1 MAIASHSRPHLKCPR
16 PFCVLCRR
24 SVPLTKS
31 SASSSKT
38 LSTPLLIGGGIAWGV
53 FTLLFFLLFSTAEA
67 DGSKPDWFL
76 LGINLLEIGAFFI
89 ASLMCFR
96 NWRSSQI
103 VSGRNVWFWIGLGL
117 LMYTIGN
124 VLFFIW
130 GNIWNLDPEVSLGD
144 FFYILSYIFVAT
156 GMFKAVLPRRLNLE
170 LSQWLLVAGIGLG
183 GILLSLFVKLR
194 SVEVTVNPVLPT
206 PAPVY
211 LLAQADTNGEAE
223 VTDGPAPVI
232 APPAEATPL
241 NTTAPGWVLQ
251 VDQLLE
257 PVSGLVGLLYLIG
270 DIVLLIIAGTLLVA
284 FWGGRYSQSWKLIAL
299 AAVFLYVA
307 DMFFLYAVNTGTY
320 EEGSLWEVFW
330 TLSAVCFWLGAVVE
344 YAVSVNSRRSS
355 RRRRG

>member
-1 MAIASHSRPHLKCPR
+1 M
-16 PFCVLCRR
+16 
-24 SVPLTKS
+24 TKS
-31 SASSSKT
+31 SASSSKN

-67 DGSKPDWFL
+67 DGSKPTWFL
-76 LGINLLEIGAFFI
+76 VGINLLEIGAFFI

-96 NWRSSQI
+96 NWRSNQI

-130 GNIWNLDPEVSLGD
+130 GNIWELDPEVSLGD
-144 FFYILSYIFVAT
+144 FFYILSYIFLAT
-156 GMFKAVLPRRLNLE
+156 GMFKAVLPRRLNLD
-170 LSQWLLVAGIGLG
+170 LSQWLIVVGIGLG

-194 SVEVTVNPVLPT
+194 SSDVALNPVLPT

-211 LLAQADTNGEAE
+211 LLAQADG
-223 VTDGPAPVI
+223 DGGVVDTAPAI
-232 APPAEATPL
+232 APPAEVAS
-241 NTTAPGWVLQ
+241 TTAPSWVLQ

-257 PVSGLVGLLYLIG
+257 PISGLVGLLYLIG
-270 DIVLLIIAGTLLVA
+270 DMVLLIIAGTLLVA

-299 AAVFLYVA
+299 AAFFLYIA
-307 DMFFLYAVNTGTY
+307 DMFFLYAVNTGVY

-330 TLSAVCFWLGAVVE
+330 SLSAVCFWLGAVVE
-344 YAVSVNSRRSS
+344 YGVSVNSRRSS